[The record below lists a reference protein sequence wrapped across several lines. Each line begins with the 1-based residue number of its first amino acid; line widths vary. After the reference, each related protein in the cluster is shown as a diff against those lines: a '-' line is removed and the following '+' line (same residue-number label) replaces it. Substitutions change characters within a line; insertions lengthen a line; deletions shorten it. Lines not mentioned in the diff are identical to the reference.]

1 MAVNRPSQVEQWIT
15 DMRVYEG
22 FLNSELRRVRQ
33 MLNAADGVES
43 RTNTTE
49 ILQEMFQDNPLVEY
63 TAAEAEAE
71 LRKRGWVTESNDP
84 VNAVRA
90 ALARLKNSGEIESV
104 GRGTFRLV
112 PEDPAPST
120 YDDPWGS
127 APPVR
132 HTPAADDEPPF

>member
-1 MAVNRPSQVEQWIT
+1 MTFTSRVDTWI
-15 DMRVYEG
+15 E
-22 FLNSELRRVRQ
+22 ELREYDKFLDAEKARIRLL
-33 MLNAADGVES
+33 LNAADGAES

-49 ILQEMFQDNPLVEY
+49 ILQEIFQDNPDVEY
-63 TAAEAEAE
+63 TATEAEAE
-71 LRKRGWVTESNDP
+71 LRRRGWVTESTDP

-112 PEDPAPST
+112 PEEQPSSGG

-127 APPVR
+127 APPIR
-132 HTPAADDEPPF
+132 TAPAADDEPPF